1 MKIVVAATQEGW
13 GAKVSTRF
21 GRAEGFTLYD
31 DKRDT
36 LAWYANTESKQAEH
50 GVGIQAAQLIASL
63 HADVV
68 ITGGNFGPK
77 ASAVLEKTGMRLVDF
92 VGEIPV
98 KEAIEKFGIKGTV

>member
-21 GRAEGFTLYD
+21 GRAEGFSLYD
-31 DKRDT
+31 EKKDT
-36 LAWYANTESKQAEH
+36 LFWYSNAESKQAEH

-63 HADVV
+63 RADVV

-77 ASAVLEKTGMRLVDF
+77 ASEVLEKTDVRLVDF
-92 VGEIPV
+92 VGEITV
-98 KEAIEKFGIKGTV
+98 KEAVEKFSKEAV